1 MDFDIVSF
9 ALGLL
14 AGGVV
19 GAVAAIG
26 VASVRRVRLE
36 MRLAASEG
44 ERERLSE
51 ELARGA
57 ADAERRRMEF
67 ATLSEEVLRGRQ
79 EALVAE
85 NAKSVGGLLAP
96 MREEL
101 ERFRKAF
108 ADSMGEE
115 KAGAEALRSMVA
127 QEMKRM
133 QELAGK
139 VGEDARGLKAALLGN
154 VNVRGQW
161 GEAILEGLLRDS
173 GLLKDVHYSTQATLA
188 DDDGRGRPDVVV
200 HLPDG
205 VNVVIDSK
213 ALFPNY
219 LQYVEAET
227 PEARKR
233 AIAEHLQSV
242 RDTITALSRRH
253 YETRVE
259 GSVEFV
265 VMFFPLEGAYQL
277 VLSSEPKILSDALQ
291 KHVLPVGP
299 ATLVV
304 MLTIVER
311 LWRRNEQ
318 DRNAKAILAAAQ
330 ELANRVVAFG
340 NELDAI
346 GKGLD
351 NARAAYDDAVR
362 RLSSP
367 DGRSKSVA
375 SHIAAL
381 AALGIDGSRGKLPQ
395 SLQPAEE

>member
-1 MDFDIVSF
+1 MDIDIASIVLAF
-9 ALGLL
+9 L
-14 AGGVV
+14 AG
-19 GAVAAIG
+19 AVIG
-26 VASVRRVRLE
+26 
-36 MRLAASEG
+36 
-44 ERERLSE
+44 
-51 ELARGA
+51 
-57 ADAERRRMEF
+57 
-67 ATLSEEVLRGRQ
+67 
-79 EALVAE
+79 ALVAMGLAGARRIRLE
-85 NAKSVGGLLAP
+85 RELERSVGGLLEP
-96 MREEL
+96 MRDEL

-115 KAGAEALRSMVA
+115 KAGAEALRTMVA
-127 QEMKRM
+127 NEMRRM
-133 QELAGK
+133 QDLAGK
-139 VGEDARGLKAALLGN
+139 VGEDARGLKAALLGS
-154 VNVRGQW
+154 VNIRGQW

-173 GLLKDVHYSTQATLA
+173 GLLKDIHYSTQVTLS
-188 DDDGRGRPDVVV
+188 DDDGRARPDMVV

-205 VNVVIDSK
+205 VNIVIDSK

-259 GSVEFV
+259 GSIEFV

-277 VLSSEPKILSDALQ
+277 VLSAEPRILSDALQ
-291 KHVLPVGP
+291 KHVMPVSP
-299 ATLVV
+299 STFVV
-304 MLTIVER
+304 LLTIVER
-311 LWRRNEQ
+311 LWRRSDQ

-340 NELDAI
+340 TELDAI

-351 NARAAYDDAVR
+351 NARAAYDNALR

-367 DGRSKSVA
+367 DGRNKSVA
-375 SHIAAL
+375 SHL
-381 AALGIDGSRGKLPQ
+381 ATLQSLGCSPSNGKAPK
-395 SLQPAEE
+395 SLQPADA

>member
-1 MDFDIVSF
+1 MAF
-9 ALGLL
+9 LTG
-14 AGGVV
+14 
-19 GAVAAIG
+19 AAIG
-26 VASVRRVRLE
+26 
-36 MRLAASEG
+36 
-44 ERERLSE
+44 
-51 ELARGA
+51 
-57 ADAERRRMEF
+57 
-67 ATLSEEVLRGRQ
+67 
-79 EALVAE
+79 ALVAVGVAGVRRIRLE
-85 NAKSVGGLLAP
+85 RDLGASVEGLLAP

-101 ERFRKAF
+101 ERFRKTF

-115 KAGAEALRSMVA
+115 KAGAEALRLMVTR
-127 QEMKRM
+127 EMQRM
-133 QELAGK
+133 QDLAGK

-173 GLLKDVHYSTQATLA
+173 GLLKGVHYSTQVTLA

-227 PEARKR
+227 PEGRRR

-253 YETRVE
+253 YETRIE

-277 VLSSEPKILSDALQ
+277 ALSSEPKMLSDALQ
-291 KHVLPVGP
+291 RHVLPVGP

-311 LWRRNEQ
+311 LWRRSEQ
-318 DRNAKAILAAAQ
+318 DRNAKAILDAAQ

-340 NELDAI
+340 SELDAI

-351 NARAAYDDAVR
+351 NARAAYDNALR

-375 SHIAAL
+375 SHIATL
-381 AALGIDGSRGKLPQ
+381 AALGVDGSRGKLPQ
-395 SLQPAEE
+395 SLQSADA